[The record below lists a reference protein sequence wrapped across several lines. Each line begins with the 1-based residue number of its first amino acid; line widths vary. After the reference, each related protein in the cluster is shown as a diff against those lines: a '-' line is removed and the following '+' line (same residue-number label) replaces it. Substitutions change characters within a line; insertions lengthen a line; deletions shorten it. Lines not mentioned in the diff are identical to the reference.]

1 MQTSRRNFV
10 VAIIGALGLV
20 AGNTL
25 ADGETET
32 QRLMRTHATERYN
45 VPVDGFGIRAGGGRT
60 MVNAPLASVRQT
72 VQDFGHYA
80 DFMPRFQ
87 KSRILGKDPAK
98 GTLVYLQVAILHGA
112 TSVWAQ
118 TRFAPPVPEG
128 TGERIEGKLE
138 DQGNVSDL
146 RAVWHLT
153 PVDADHTIVKLEL
166 LIVPPKAL
174 SLVPG
179 SIVTDEL
186 EFASDQAVSA
196 TRDRTEARNRA
207 VAQQTDGAPTH

>member
-20 AGNTL
+20 SGHVL

-45 VPVDGFGIRAGGGRT
+45 AALPGAKIRAGGGMT
-60 MVNAPLASVRQT
+60 VVNAGIASVRQT
-72 VQDFGHYA
+72 VTDYGHYSE
-80 DFMPRFQ
+80 FMPRFQ
-87 KSRILGKDPAK
+87 KSKILGKDA
-98 GTLVYLQVAILHGA
+98 GSTLVYLQVAILHGA
-112 TSVWAQ
+112 MSVWAQ

-128 TGERIEGKLE
+128 AGERIEGKL
-138 DQGNVSDL
+138 DGKGNVDDL
-146 RAVWHLT
+146 RAIWHLT

-166 LIVPPKAL
+166 LIVPPTAL

-196 TRDRTEARNRA
+196 TRDRTEARNRPIA
-207 VAQQTDGAPTH
+207 TQQVDAAKN

>member
-1 MQTSRRNFV
+1 METSRRNLV
-10 VAIIGALGLV
+10 IAMMMGALGLV
-20 AGNTL
+20 SRSGM

-32 QRLMRTHATERYN
+32 QRLVRTHATERYN
-45 VPVDGFGIRAGGGRT
+45 VAFPGFKIHAGGGRT
-60 MVNAPLASVRQT
+60 VVNAPLASVRQT
-72 VQDFGHYA
+72 VTDYGHYA
-80 DFMPRFQ
+80 EFMPRFQ
-87 KSRILGKDPAK
+87 KSRILGKDPS

-112 TSVWAQ
+112 MSVWAQ

-138 DQGNVSDL
+138 SKGNVDDL

-153 PVDADHTIVKLEL
+153 PVDSDHTIVKLEL
-166 LIVPPKAL
+166 LIVPPTAL
-174 SLVPG
+174 SVVPG

-196 TRDRTEARNRA
+196 TRDRTEARFRA
-207 VAQQTDGAPTH
+207 VAQQSDAASN